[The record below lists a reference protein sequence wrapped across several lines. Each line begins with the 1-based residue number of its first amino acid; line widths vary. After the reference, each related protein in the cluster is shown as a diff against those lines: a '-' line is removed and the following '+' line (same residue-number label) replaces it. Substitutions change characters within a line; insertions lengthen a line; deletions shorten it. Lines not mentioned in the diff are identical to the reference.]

1 MIALI
6 IDGGGTKTKGWLAQ
20 REEHRCLKMAESGPS
35 NIGQVG
41 DEGLKTALLELK
53 AELPRES
60 GPEAVLLGLAGVGR
74 EPERLRATKAAQAV
88 FPGAFVHVVTDA
100 ELSYSAAFADGRHG
114 ILIIT
119 GTGTIAC
126 HRTLLGHEFI
136 RVGGWGPIL
145 GDEGGGAWIG
155 REALRHC
162 LEEWERDELSP
173 LHATVL
179 RELQIDTAMQIL
191 TKVYLEHFSPRDW
204 AKLAPL
210 VFQCARED
218 SGAQGILRHAAMEL
232 VGLAERIAEKQLP
245 EAHSI
250 PLVVTGGIWNHR
262 EVLQPLME
270 EEIALRNL
278 SLVFSEPAAG
288 PMEGGLLLLDNLR
301 ASK

>member
-6 IDGGGTKTKGWLAQ
+6 LDGGGTRTRAWLAQ
-20 REEHRCLKMAESGPS
+20 TEGRRCLKTVETGPS

-41 DEGLKTALLELK
+41 EEGLRTVLQEVFAEIPKELF
-53 AELPRES
+53 
-60 GPEAVLLGLAGVGR
+60 PEAVLLGLAGVGR
-74 EPERLRATKAAQAV
+74 EPERLRALRAARAV
-88 FPGAFVHVVTDA
+88 FSLTPVRVVTDA
-100 ELSYSAAFADGRHG
+100 ELAYSAAFADGRHG
-114 ILIIT
+114 ILIIA

-126 HRTLLGHEFI
+126 HRTQIGHEFM

-173 LHATVL
+173 LHAAVL

-191 TKVYLEHFSPRDW
+191 TKVYLEHFGPRDW

-210 VFQCARED
+210 VFQSARED
-218 SGAQGILRHAAMEL
+218 PGAQTILRHAAMEL

-250 PLVVTGGIWNHR
+250 PLVITGGIWQQK
-262 EVLQPLME
+262 ELLQPLME
-270 EEIALRNL
+270 EEIMLRNL
-278 SLVFSEPAAG
+278 PLVFSEPAAG
-288 PMEGGLLLLDNLR
+288 PMVGGLLLLDHTR
-301 ASK
+301 